1 MHRLNH
7 KYRMMA
13 LVIAL
18 IYLGVG
24 LAVAMR
30 AAFRNKAIGFT
41 EALEGIMWP
50 GSAVLLLCALFSRH
64 RDEEIR
70 NDLE

>member
-7 KYRMMA
+7 KDRMTV
-13 LVIAL
+13 LIIAW

-30 AAFRNKAIGFT
+30 AAFRNKALGFA
-41 EALEGIMWP
+41 EALEGVMWP
-50 GSAVLLLCALFSRH
+50 GSAILLLCALFSRH

>member
-7 KYRMMA
+7 KDLMMG
-13 LVIAL
+13 LIIAL

-24 LAVAMR
+24 LAIAVR
-30 AAFRNKAIGFT
+30 AAFRNKALGVA
-41 EALEGIMWP
+41 EALEGIIWP
-50 GSAVLLLCALFSRH
+50 GSAVLLICALFSRH
-64 RDEEIR
+64 RDKEIR